1 MVADGQSGASEP
13 PAKKAKTEAEPYRP
27 AYALA
32 RTLEGHEHGVVSV
45 KFSPD
50 GKLLASASADKTIKL
65 WDPETGKLIQTL
77 HGHKQVDCGSL
88 RPLVCMYFVVEGYL
102 GRLRSRAHPLI
113 PRCMVTCRSSQCA
126 CTAIKTQGIS
136 DVCWDSRS
144 KYLCSASDDRT
155 LKLWEA
161 ATGECL
167 RTLEGHTNYVFC
179 CKFNP
184 DGNMLVGPLGSLLTA
199 QQMPN
204 RAVPIIK

>member
-1 MVADGQSGASEP
+1 MRQRAAEMVADGQSGASEP
-13 PAKKAKTEAEPYRP
+13 PAKKARTEAEPYRP

-32 RTLEGHEHGVVSV
+32 RTLEGHERGVVSV

-65 WDPETGKLIQTL
+65 WDPETGELIQTL
-77 HGHKQVDCGSL
+77 HGHKQVHCGFWRS
-88 RPLVCMYFVVEGYL
+88 LVCMCFLVKGCQGQL
-102 GRLRSRAHPLI
+102 QSWAHLLTPSCRLS
-113 PRCMVTCRSSQCA
+113 CRSSQSA
-126 CTAIKTQGIS
+126 CTDIKTQGIS

-184 DGNMLVGPLGSLLTA
+184 DGNMLVGILGMALLTA
-199 QQMPN
+199 
-204 RAVPIIK
+204 